1 MPDTANTA
9 IKVCSRASILMGGSP
24 ILSFVDGTVEAD
36 VCDAMYEDI
45 SRAALTNSRW
55 GFATN
60 QAVLSRIA
68 TAPTGRFSAA
78 YQLEAGTLTVSAVT
92 VYDSP
97 IVFDTY
103 GDKVY
108 CDVSDTEEVVADYIF
123 RATEANWAPYFT
135 IAVEYSMAAVL
146 ATSVARDASLSQLME
161 QKAAS
166 QMMLAR
172 RLDSQ
177 RQTTQRLNTS
187 RFIAQ
192 RRS

>member
-24 ILSFVDGTVEAD
+24 ISSFTEETVEAN
-36 VCDAMYEDI
+36 VCEAMYEDI
-45 SRAALTNSRW
+45 ARAALTSSRW

-60 QAVLSRIA
+60 QSLLARLESEP
-68 TAPTGRFSAA
+68 TARFSAA
-78 YQLEAGTLTVSAVT
+78 YQLPSGTLSVSAVT
-92 VYDSP
+92 VNNLN
-97 IVFDTY
+97 ITFDTY
-103 GDKVY
+103 GNKIF
-108 CDVSDTEEVVADYIF
+108 CDTSETEEVVADYLF
-123 RATEANWAPYFT
+123 RADESMWPAYFT

-146 ATSVARDASLSQLME
+146 ATSAARDATLSQLME

-177 RQTTQRLNTS
+177 RQTTQRLSTS

>member
-1 MPDTANTA
+1 MPETANTP
-9 IKVCSRASILMGGSP
+9 IKICSRASILMGGAP
-24 ILSFVDGTVEAD
+24 ISSFTETTAEAN

-45 SRAALTNSRW
+45 ARAALTSSRW

-60 QAVLSRIA
+60 QSLLARLEAEPTSR
-68 TAPTGRFSAA
+68 FDAA
-78 YQLEAGTLTVSAVT
+78 YQLPSDTLTVSAVT
-92 VYDSP
+92 VSNAN

-103 GDKVY
+103 GDKIY
-108 CDVSDTEEVVADYIF
+108 CDTSDTEEVVADYIF
-123 RATEANWAPYFT
+123 RADESKWPAYFT

-146 ATSVARDASLSQLME
+146 ATSAARDASLSQLME
-161 QKAAS
+161 QKAAT
-166 QMMLAR
+166 QMMQAR

-177 RQTTQRLNTS
+177 RQTTQRLSTS